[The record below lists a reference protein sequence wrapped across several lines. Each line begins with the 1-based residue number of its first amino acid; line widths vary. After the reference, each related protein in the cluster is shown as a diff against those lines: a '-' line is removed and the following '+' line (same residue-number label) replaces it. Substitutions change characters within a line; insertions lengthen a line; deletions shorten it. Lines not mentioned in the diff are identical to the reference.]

1 MRTYLPGR
9 DIERFINIDSF
20 LCTNIIQGRQIMA
33 TITLSI
39 PDAVKKEMD
48 RFPEIKWSEVFRN
61 MIIQKTELLKNLQ
74 AKGDLSWH
82 P

>member
-1 MRTYLPGR
+1 
-9 DIERFINIDSF
+9 
-20 LCTNIIQGRQIMA
+20 MA

-82 P
+82 R